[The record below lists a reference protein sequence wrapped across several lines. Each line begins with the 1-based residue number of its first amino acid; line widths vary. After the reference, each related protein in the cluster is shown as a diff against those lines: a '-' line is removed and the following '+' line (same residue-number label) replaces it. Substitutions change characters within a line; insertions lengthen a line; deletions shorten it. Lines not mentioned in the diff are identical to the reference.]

1 MQRKSMSRISMIAT
15 PIMVVC
21 GLLFTASVARADDD
35 DKCTDRTI
43 RGDFGF
49 VSEGV
54 LIGIPGLPAQAP
66 FRSVGVAHFNGKGG
80 VTWLE
85 HTVINGTP
93 ANTDFVAA
101 SGTYTV
107 NANCTGTA
115 VVSTPNSQFPL
126 HLTFV
131 IVKEGREI
139 HTILDGSAIATVF
152 TKVD

>member
-49 VSEGV
+49 ASEGV

-66 FRSVGVAHFNGKGG
+66 FQSVGVAHFNGKGG
-80 VTWLE
+80 LTWLE
-85 HTVINGTP
+85 HTVTNGTP

-101 SGTYTV
+101 NGTYTV

-126 HLTFV
+126 HLAFV

-139 HTILDGSAIATVF
+139 HTVLDANAIATVF
-152 TKVD
+152 IKVD